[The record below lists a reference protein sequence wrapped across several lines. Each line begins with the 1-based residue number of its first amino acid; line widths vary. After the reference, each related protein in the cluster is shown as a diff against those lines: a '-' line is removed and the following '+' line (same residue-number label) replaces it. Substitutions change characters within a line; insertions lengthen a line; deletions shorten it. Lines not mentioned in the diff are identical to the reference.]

1 MPWAHEEATRKE
13 VAANRGG
20 LFRII
25 HGEDPQLVT
34 ELRSILPRIPADWR
48 GVEIYAPPTGKAE
61 ESPITHTW
69 LLGTTGELLI
79 ESVEGD
85 VTLTWFR
92 EAHAPAGA
100 IGVIASGRV
109 LEVILKTILRYRA
122 GGRLVH

>member
-1 MPWAHEEATRKE
+1 MPYAHEEATRKE
-13 VAANRGG
+13 IAANRGG

-34 ELRSILPRIPADWR
+34 ELRSILPQIPADWR

-69 LLGTTGELLI
+69 ILGQTGELFI
-79 ESVEGD
+79 ESVEGA

-92 EAHAPAGA
+92 ELHEPTGD
-100 IGVIASGRV
+100 IGLASGRV
-109 LEVILKTILRYRA
+109 LDVISRTILRYRA
-122 GGRLVH
+122 GGHLVH